1 MTEREKFEEISKS
14 VGADIRRD
22 PKDGCYIC
30 MGTAIKWQVFKL
42 GAKFGRE
49 SESRLT
55 SGLRELAEKWIR
67 EAESFTG
74 HTYKRTL
81 REEKL
86 KKCADEV
93 LALIPEATKPER
105 GWRGNVSR

>member
-55 SGLRELAEKWIR
+55 SGLRELAEKWR
-67 EAESFTG
+67 QNATALDAPPTGVVLNGRAQGLRVAAEE
-74 HTYKRTL
+74 L
-81 REEKL
+81 
-86 KKCADEV
+86 
-93 LALIPEATKPER
+93 LALIPEATKEPHN
-105 GWRGNVSR
+105 G